1 MEKLTLK
8 AGGRELLL
16 RYDLQ
21 MLCDVED
28 EYGSLDDLL
37 DKMEGK
43 ERPTTHALFMIACAA
58 NAGERHRS
66 GAEDVTTE
74 WLKENLSP
82 RQQREASAMARFA
95 IMLGMRREYAAD
107 DDGDVDEVLEEI
119 RKKKDEKNPAE

>member
-21 MLCDVED
+21 MLCDVEE

-43 ERPTTHALFMIACAA
+43 ERPTNHALFMIACAA
-58 NAGERHRS
+58 NAGERHRG
-66 GAEDVTTE
+66 GAEDVTME

-82 RQQREASAMARFA
+82 RQQREASAMARLA

-119 RKKKDEKNPAE
+119 RTKKDEKNPAE